1 MQAEVQDEVVA
12 VTDQFLI
19 TKEFAS
25 AEAFSMYIE
34 DRAITEGESLIDTI
48 LEYCD
53 DRDID
58 VDVTARLV
66 TKSLK
71 EKLALE
77 FEERNML
84 RVEHGTLDL

>member
-1 MQAEVQDEVVA
+1 MQVEAHEVA
-12 VTDQFLI
+12 ITDSFLI

-25 AEAFSMYIE
+25 AEAFSVYIE

-48 LEYCD
+48 LAYCD
-53 DRDID
+53 ERDID
-58 VDVTARLV
+58 VDVTAKLV